1 MDNMFRQLFTTYL
14 KNFFKEHPYG
24 QQTVLGSVD
33 HLKNPSLSK
42 MREYYDTYYVANN
55 MALVLT
61 GDIYPEDIKPLIEE
75 KFGTWKS
82 GELPGPID
90 ITESSFNGREKIR
103 ERMTPIKIGIM
114 GFRTVPASHE
124 DEVAMNPK
132 LG

>member
-1 MDNMFRQLFTTYL
+1 MENMFRQIFTTYL
-14 KNFFKEHPYG
+14 QKFFKEHPYG

-33 HLKNPSLSK
+33 HLKNPSLTK
-42 MREYYDTYYVANN
+42 MQEYYDTYYVANN

-90 ITESSFNGREKIR
+90 ITESSFNGREKINKR
-103 ERMTPIKIGIM
+103 
-114 GFRTVPASHE
+114 
-124 DEVAMNPK
+124 
-132 LG
+132 